1 MHNKEDFFSP
11 EMVDERLD
19 LSLLQRDTD
28 IPERGVPAGDPDLL
42 LISDLRYLYGA
53 EGTENVR
60 SLQRVWEHLK
70 DQHAKKADSPA
81 QPLPEVEVARERHLR
96 LLKLADED
104 IGQEV
109 KHRSKPMRGRGLAA
123 LAAVLFLVVMVGS
136 LLTIV
141 HLTRAVQADG
151 NSSLATATSKA
162 ATAVQPTSIPGY
174 LYAPP
179 GSSIAVSPP
188 STDTFYGPVWSPNG
202 QQLALSTQGK
212 IWLWDVVS
220 NHYRPLIDAQL
231 AGNSVKALAWSPDG
245 NYLAVGSNPIQIVN
259 TVSGNV
265 LSTYSADYPYSP
277 VPGQMTLVTA
287 LGWSPDGSMLAVA
300 TQHTNAACYVFV
312 WNMRT
317 GTGINTFTQQGSA
330 RGISSVSWSGDNRY
344 IASSDGQTVQAW
356 DIRNPSNIIF
366 KHAVDAA
373 TDVAW
378 SPNPG
383 LLAFV
388 ANKTTQIW
396 NVWNTA
402 PNSGPVSAYPA
413 ANGVLSWSPKGQ
425 YLATANGNTVVIFD
439 AHSGAHIYTYTGDSH
454 YVSALA
460 WSPDGNSIVS
470 GESGMSG
477 PHFAH
482 IWSA

>member
-1 MHNKEDFFSP
+1 MYDKEDFFSP
-11 EMVDERLD
+11 DMVDERLD

-28 IPERGVPAGDPDLL
+28 IVERDAPAGDPNLL

-70 DQHAKKADSPA
+70 DQHARKADSPA
-81 QPLPEVEVARERHLR
+81 QPLPAVEVVRERHLH
-96 LLKLADED
+96 LLRPVEEES
-104 IGQEV
+104 GQEIRA
-109 KHRSKPMRGRGLAA
+109 RSKRARGRGLAA

-141 HLTRAVQADG
+141 HLTRAVQADANAG
-151 NSSLATATSKA
+151 LATGTPKA
-162 ATAVQPTSIPGY
+162 ATPAQPTPIPGY
-174 LYAPP
+174 PYARP
-179 GSSIAVSPP
+179 GHTLAVSPP
-188 STDTFYGPVWSPNG
+188 SPDPFYAPVWSPNG
-202 QQLALSTQGK
+202 QQLVLSTQGK

-220 NHYRPLIDAQL
+220 NHYRSLLDAQL
-231 AGNSVKALAWSPDG
+231 AGSSVRALAWSPDG

-265 LSTYSADYPYSP
+265 LSTYSADYPYLP
-277 VPGQMTLVTA
+277 VPGQATLVTA

-300 TQHTNAACYVFV
+300 TQHSNAACYVFV
-312 WNMRT
+312 WNMHT

-330 RGISSVSWSGDNRY
+330 SGISSVSWSGDNRY
-344 IASSDGQTVQAW
+344 VASSDGQTVQAW
-356 DIRNPSNIIF
+356 DIHNPSNVIF

-388 ANKTTQIW
+388 NHKTTQIW

-402 PNSGPVSAYPA
+402 SNSAPVSAYPA

-425 YLATANGNTVVIFD
+425 YLATANGNAVVIFD
-439 AHSGAHIYTYTGDSH
+439 VSNGAHIYTYTGDDH

-470 GESGMSG
+470 GESGVSG
-477 PHFAH
+477 PHFAR